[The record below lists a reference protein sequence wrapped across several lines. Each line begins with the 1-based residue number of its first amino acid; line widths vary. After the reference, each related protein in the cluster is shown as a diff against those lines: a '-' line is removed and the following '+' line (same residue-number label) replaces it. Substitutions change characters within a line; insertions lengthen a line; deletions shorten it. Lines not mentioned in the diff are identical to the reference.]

1 MELVLVG
8 LSGSG
13 KTTIARRLAEAHDA
27 ELVDLDQTIEADAGR
42 SILEIFESEGEQ
54 GFRDREAAA
63 IEALG
68 APGPTGGPLRRVIA
82 AGGGALGRP
91 RSRWRLCRGRRVAWL
106 DAPAGTLA
114 GRLEAHSDRPLLA
127 GRDAASV
134 LGRLAAE
141 RAAVYRAGTH
151 VDAEG
156 PVEEVVERVETL
168 LRQPGRPDTTLLDA
182 ETPIGRLVITDGGA
196 AAALGDAIEG
206 LAASRVA
213 VVSEPV
219 AWRLHGERLAASLR
233 ETGLAVESLLVPR
246 GERAKTVRAW
256 ERLVRDLAARRLE
269 RSEPVVAIGGGALGD
284 VAGFAAA
291 SYRRGVPLIHVPTT
305 LLGQID
311 SAIGGK
317 TGLDLPEGKNLVG
330 AFHQPQ
336 WIVLDVSLLRTLP
349 ARELR
354 AALGEAVKYAALG
367 NEPLFALLVR
377 EGPGIAAGSRDAY
390 ESGALAEL
398 VERCALD
405 KVAIVTADELE
416 TSPDAAGRISLNL
429 GHSLAHAIE
438 AATGY
443 RGLLHGEAVAHGLRG
458 ALEVGR
464 RMGIT
469 PPESAARIERLLERL
484 DLGTQPPGVR
494 GDAVLAHLAAD
505 KKHAGGRLRWVLVG
519 ESGPVVRSDVPDEA
533 VQAGL
538 SAALAGSARGVAG

>member
-27 ELVDLDQTIEADAGR
+27 ELVDLDETIEREAGR

-54 GFRDREAAA
+54 GFRDREATAV
-63 IEALG
+63 EALG
-68 APGPTGGPLRRVIA
+68 APGSSAGPLRRVIA

-91 RSRWRLCRGRRVAWL
+91 RSRWRVCRGRRVAWL

-114 GRLEAHSDRPLLA
+114 GRLEAHGDRPLLA
-127 GRDAASV
+127 GRDATSV
-134 LGRLAAE
+134 LGRLGAE
-141 RAAVYRAGTH
+141 REAVYRAGTH
-151 VDAEG
+151 IDAEG

-168 LRQPGRPDTTLLDA
+168 LRRPAQPETTLLDA
-182 ETPIGRLVITDGGA
+182 ETAIGRLVITDGGA
-196 AAALGDAIEG
+196 TAALGDAVER

-213 VVSEPV
+213 VVSEPM

-233 ETGLAVESLLVPR
+233 ETGLAVDSLLVPR
-246 GERAKTVRAW
+246 GERAKTVKAW
-256 ERLVRDLAARRLE
+256 ERLVRDMAARHLE
-269 RSEPVVAIGGGALGD
+269 RSDPLVAVGGGALGD

-291 SYRRGVPLIHVPTT
+291 SYRRGVPLVHVPTT
-305 LLGQID
+305 LLAQID

-330 AFHQPQ
+330 AFHQPEA
-336 WIVLDVSLLRTLP
+336 IVLDVSLLRTLP

-367 NEPLFALLVR
+367 DDALFALLAR
-377 EGPGIAAGSRDAY
+377 EGAEIGGGSRDAY

-405 KVAIVTADELE
+405 KVAVVSADELE

-464 RMGIT
+464 RLGIT
-469 PPESAARIERLLERL
+469 PVESAARIERLLERL
-484 DLGTQPPGVR
+484 DLGAQLPRVR
-494 GDAVLAHLAAD
+494 PEAVLAHLAAD
-505 KKHAGGRLRWVLVG
+505 KKHAGGRLRWVLLG

-533 VQAGL
+533 VQAGVA
-538 SAALAGSARGVAG
+538 AALAGSGGGVAR